1 MSPRQNDVVAT
12 TVHGEMDVAAVATLF
27 ADPTRARMLAAL
39 TDGRALP
46 ASVLASESAV
56 AASTASEH
64 LARLVDGGML
74 TVERSGRHR
83 YYRLADDRVA
93 AAIESLA
100 VLAPQRPVRSLRQ
113 STRAAALRRARTC
126 YDHLA
131 GRLGVA
137 VTESLVA
144 HRGLVR
150 TDGRQGIERGADDRL
165 ASPVPVHPY
174 RLGPAAETIFGGFGI
189 DLDALGAPSNRRPV
203 LRFCVDWSEQ
213 RHHLSG
219 ALGAAVL
226 SRMYALGWVRELPA
240 PRAVELT
247 PAGRAGLGHL
257 LGVQLP

>member
-1 MSPRQNDVVAT
+1 MAIQ
-12 TVHGEMDVAAVATLF
+12 VHGELDVAAVATLF
-27 ADPTRARMLAAL
+27 ADPTRARILAAL

-46 ASVLASESAV
+46 ASVLADESGV

-64 LARLVDGGML
+64 LSRLVAGGL
-74 TVERSGRHR
+74 LSVERSGRHR

-100 VLAPQRPVRSLRQ
+100 TLAPQRPVRSLRE

-137 VTESLVA
+137 VTESLIA
-144 HRGLVR
+144 HGALVR
-150 TDGRQGIERGADDRL
+150 TDGRDGNERAEGDRL
-165 ASPVPVHPY
+165 ASPVSVHPY
-174 RLGPAAETIFGGFGI
+174 RLGPSAEPVFGRLGV
-189 DLDALGAPSNRRPV
+189 DLDAVTARSNRRPV

-213 RHHLSG
+213 RHHLAG

-226 SRMYALGWVRELPA
+226 TGLHDAGWVRSLPA

-247 PAGRAGLGHL
+247 ESGRAAVHDI
-257 LGVQLP
+257 LGVRDPRTEIDQAS